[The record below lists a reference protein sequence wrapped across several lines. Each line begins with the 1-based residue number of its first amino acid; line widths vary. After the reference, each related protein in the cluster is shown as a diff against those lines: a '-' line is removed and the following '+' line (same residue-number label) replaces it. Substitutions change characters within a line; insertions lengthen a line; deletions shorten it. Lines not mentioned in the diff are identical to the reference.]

1 MFTKICKETFLKLGP
16 RRYCSNV
23 KRFEEIP
30 TLSYLDIIKLV
41 NPYNDNNLRSVVEEL
56 FSKYGSIVRVRVPGS
71 HYDNLHICEPSD
83 VQILLK
89 NEGPHPVNQAFSF
102 FVSYRN
108 RVRILGSLE
117 SPRRIDCFRASS
129 LSTGRVKVL

>member
-1 MFTKICKETFLKLGP
+1 MLTQICKETLLNLGP

-71 HYDNLHICEPSD
+71 HYDNVHICEPSD
-83 VQILLK
+83 VQVLLK

-108 RVRILGSLE
+108 RVRILDLWNDK
-117 SPRRIDCFRASS
+117 RTV
-129 LSTGRVKVL
+129 LS